1 MTAGLEEIQLLLEST
16 LKQQAVN
23 HGWPLV
29 EKDYE
34 GNLINEECALINTV
48 HCRSPWQKHKLL

>member
-23 HGWPLV
+23 HVGPLL
-29 EKDYE
+29 EIYYE
-34 GNLINEECALINTV
+34 GNLINEETALINTV
-48 HCRSPWQKHKLL
+48 DCMCPWQQT

>member
-23 HGWPLV
+23 HVWPLV
-29 EKDYE
+29 KKDYE
-34 GNLINEECALINTV
+34 GDI
-48 HCRSPWQKHKLL
+48 SG

>member
-23 HGWPLV
+23 HVRP
-29 EKDYE
+29 DYE
-34 GNLINEECALINTV
+34 GDI
-48 HCRSPWQKHKLL
+48 SG